1 MTEWVYLRKERQR
14 GRVVQRETVFGE
26 TFIYVWIPESGL
38 VRRVPAAAAG
48 DLPSPILPDIR
59 YRAYAARIIQA
70 LAGDVLLAP
79 LDSRAVPL
87 PHQIRVLDRVVRER
101 RMRLLLADEVG
112 LGKTIEAGLVI
123 RELKLRRKVRR
134 ILVVAPKGLLQQWS
148 SELALHF
155 GERFRVITGDD
166 MRSGDA
172 DVWSR
177 SDQLIVSQDG
187 IKPLARRR
195 GWEAERIE
203 EYNQKRYEAVLEAG
217 WDLIVI
223 DEAHRLGGSTD
234 TVARFRLGQG
244 LAASAPYLLLLTA
257 TPHQG
262 KTDQFRRLLSLL
274 DAERFI
280 ENQNLNPSVVQPYV
294 VRTAKRMAVN
304 AEGAPLFQPRRV
316 EMVVVDWDRP
326 RYAVQR
332 ELYEA
337 VTRYVQAGYR
347 KALADKAFTETFL
360 LILMQR
366 MVTSSAAAVERAV
379 RRRIANLAVSD
390 TTEDWTIS
398 EDDEIEAAVDETVS
412 AQDRSALES
421 LLQLAT
427 LAAQHPDARVDRLIT
442 LIDDIRREES
452 SETKF
457 LIFTEFLPTQAM
469 LARVLVGYGYRVS
482 ILNGQ
487 MDLQER
493 LSVQDAFRHDSQF
506 LISTDAGG
514 EGLNLQF
521 AHIVINYD
529 LPWNPMRI
537 EQRIG
542 RVDRIGQHHVVRAFN
557 FVIQDTVEYRVHDV
571 LLDKLH
577 RILEELGIDKLGDV
591 LDSSGLDVD
600 YQGLYVSALL
610 DPERSETELTR
621 WVETLRGTAD
631 QTMRLNQTIE
641 AAPPDP
647 GRLKTLLHHP
657 LPTWLAAMVEHYVT
671 AQGGTIQPTTLGWT
685 IALPDGTVI
694 RDAIFRPESEHA
706 GQTYLALDHPEIQR
720 MLEELPHEGQGGPL
734 VRLISSA
741 FPRGLRGLWS
751 LWELSLRAGT
761 DKERRVLPLFV
772 AEDGRVFRASAA
784 QVWEQLTH
792 PSFKGDLV
800 PSTRILDDPA
810 WEHVTHL
817 AEQEAAP
824 LYRELRAARAER
836 MRDERVAME
845 HAFTVR
851 RELIHRVGLAN
862 VREARLRRLAA
873 EYAERLGKIE
883 AAEAVYPELYPL
895 LVLEVAAP

>member
-1 MTEWVYLRKERQR
+1 VTEWVYLRTERQR

-38 VRRVPAAAAG
+38 VKRVPAAATG
-48 DLPSPILPDIR
+48 DVPRPSLADIR
-59 YRAYAARIIQA
+59 YRAYAARVIQA
-70 LAGDVLLAP
+70 LAEDVLLAP

-87 PHQIRVLDRVVRER
+87 PHQIHVLDRVVRER

-123 RELKLRRKVRR
+123 RELKLRGKVRR

-155 GERFRVITGDD
+155 GEQFRVITGDD
-166 MRSGDA
+166 LRSGNS

-195 GWEAERIE
+195 GWEAERIA
-203 EYNQKRYEAVLEAG
+203 EYNQQRYEAMLDAG

-223 DEAHRLGGSTD
+223 DEAHRLAGSTD
-234 TVARFRLGQG
+234 AVARFRLGQG
-244 LAASAPYLLLLTA
+244 LAAAAPYLLLLTA

-262 KTDQFRRLLSLL
+262 KTNQFRRLLSLL
-274 DAERFI
+274 DSDRFV
-280 ENQNLNPSVVQPYV
+280 ESQSLNPSVVQPYV

-316 EMVVVDWDRP
+316 EMVVIDWGQP

-337 VTRYVQAGYR
+337 VTLYVQAGYR
-347 KALADKAFTETFL
+347 QALAEKAFTDTFL

-379 RRRIANLAVSD
+379 RRRIASLEVSD
-390 TTEDWTIS
+390 TSADWTIS
-398 EDDEIEAAVDETVS
+398 EDDEIETAIDETVS
-412 AQDRSALES
+412 SRDRSALES
-421 LLQLAT
+421 LLQVAT
-427 LAAQHPDARVDRLIT
+427 LATQHPDARVDRLIA

-469 LARVLVGYGYRVS
+469 LERVLTGYGYRVS

-493 LSVQDAFRHDSQF
+493 LSVQDAFRRDSQF

-557 FVIQDTVEYRVHDV
+557 FVIRDTVEYRVHDV

-600 YQGLYVSALL
+600 YQDLYMSALM

-621 WVETLRGTAD
+621 WVKTVQDTAD
-631 QTMRLNQTIE
+631 QTIRLNRTIE
-641 AAPPDP
+641 ATRPDP
-647 GRLKTLLHHP
+647 GRLKAILHHP
-657 LPTWLAAMVEHYVT
+657 LPDWLAAMVEHCVT
-671 AQGGTIQPTTLGWT
+671 AQGGFIQRTTLGWT
-685 IALPDGTVI
+685 IAFPDGTVI
-694 RDAIFRPESEHA
+694 QDAIFRPDSEHL
-706 GQTYLALDHPEIQR
+706 GQTYLALDHPEIER
-720 MLEELPHEGQGGPL
+720 MLEELPHEVQGSPL
-734 VRLISSA
+734 GRLTSDA
-741 FPRGLRGLWS
+741 FPQGLRGLWS
-751 LWELSLRAGT
+751 LWALSLRVGN
-761 DKERRVLPLFV
+761 ERDRRILPLFL
-772 AEDGRVFRASAA
+772 AEDDRVFRASAV
-784 QVWEQLTH
+784 QIWERLTH
-792 PSFKGDLV
+792 PSFKGTLV
-800 PSTRILDDPA
+800 PSTRSLDDRA
-810 WEHVTHL
+810 WGRLAQL
-817 AEQEAAP
+817 AEHEAAP
-824 LYRELRAARAER
+824 LYRELKAGYEKR
-836 MRDERVAME
+836 MRDDRIAME
-845 HAFTVR
+845 QAFTVR
-851 RELIHRVGLAN
+851 RELIQRVGLAN

-873 EYAERLGKIE
+873 EYTERLGKIE
-883 AAEAVYPELYPL
+883 ATATVYPELYPL
-895 LVLEVAAP
+895 LVLEVAAS